1 MTRAGIWGP
10 VGIPQRL
17 IVHVVYISY
26 KSPKNGGAG
35 NTGGGELIHRKVQLD
50 FCGSHS
56 PVEVEVEVEAVLLV
70 QSSSL
75 TVLDSL
81 CFAECY
87 FFKDVHTCSLSSCE
101 AGWILWFPGIGI
113 AALRFNGSVALT
125 SDPDLISL
133 FLFFNK
139 KRLVS
144 QSLDPNLAAWS
155 TFLFRGNAAIPGNF
169 KFNLDSRL
177 FL

>member
-56 PVEVEVEVEAVLLV
+56 PVEVEAVLLV

-113 AALRFNGSVALT
+113 AALRFNGSVGLT

-133 FLFFNK
+133 FLFFTK